1 MSGNSLYVMGVGK
14 QLEET
19 DFFSLFHFLEDWARI
34 RGHRFWKDRQSS
46 LHPVTGRYGKCSER
60 TEEKSG

>member
-19 DFFSLFHFLEDWARI
+19 DFFPLFHFLED
-34 RGHRFWKDRQSS
+34 
-46 LHPVTGRYGKCSER
+46 
-60 TEEKSG
+60 